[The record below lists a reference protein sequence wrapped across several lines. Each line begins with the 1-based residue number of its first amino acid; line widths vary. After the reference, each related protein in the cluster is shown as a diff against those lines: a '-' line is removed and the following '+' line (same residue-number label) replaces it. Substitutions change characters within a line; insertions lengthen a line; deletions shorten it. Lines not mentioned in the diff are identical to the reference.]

1 MTRRAAQAD
10 RRPERHETAQDQTLM
25 TRERAVTRQ
34 AKGVP
39 KVKTAGIIDLGIMG
53 SAIAVYEVLEAW
65 AKPCAGGIKK

>member
-1 MTRRAAQAD
+1 
-10 RRPERHETAQDQTLM
+10 M